1 MVAVASVTD
10 DATVRGFMHKSSLDK
25 MAWFVSEYL
34 AEFKGINREIL
45 DLGSF
50 DVNGSY
56 KAFFTDPNWHY
67 QGIDMEAGKNVDIV
81 LKNPYLWKEIKSKSQ
96 DVVISGQA
104 FEHVE
109 FFWVLIDEIAR
120 VVKPGGLICI
130 IAPSRGYEHRYPV
143 DCWRFY
149 PDAFR
154 ALAKYAGLE
163 LLHVETQWDRKG
175 YTEDDSD
182 DWGDTI
188 VVMSRP
194 MKWSLKFRII
204 LGLRKIINFLSV

>member
-1 MVAVASVTD
+1 M
-10 DATVRGFMHKSSLDK
+10 DK
-25 MAWFVSEYL
+25 MGWFFSEYL
-34 AEFKGINREIL
+34 AEYKGINTEIL
-45 DLGSF
+45 DLGSY

-56 KAFFTDPNWHY
+56 KSFVNDSAWHY
-67 QGIDMEAGKNVDIV
+67 QGLDMEAGKNVDIV
-81 LKNPYLWKEIKSKSQ
+81 VQSPYFWKEINSKSK

-109 FFWVLIDEIAR
+109 FFWILIDEIVR

-154 ALAKYAGLE
+154 ALARYAGLE
-163 LLHVETQWDRKG
+163 LLHVETQWEDKG
-175 YTEDDSD
+175 YTVDDSD
-182 DWGDTI
+182 SWGDTI
-188 VVMSRP
+188 AVMQRP
-194 MKWSLKFRII
+194 KSNSLKF
-204 LGLRKIINFLSV
+204 GLLLAIRRLVNRFSVV